1 MRRGPNNAYFVSIPQ
16 VGVDHLRRAGMDLDV
31 QTTDFTTM
39 LPRRISP
46 GFRRTKV
53 AEHLWGNYGNAALLS
68 YPACGL
74 AAPLSALCCEGS
86 AILHRLSGPTL
97 SHPRL
102 KPMPRLRFR
111 RRLTRR
117 AQR

>member
-1 MRRGPNNAYFVSIPQ
+1 MAPNNAYFVSIPQ

-39 LPRRISP
+39 LPRRSSP

-53 AEHLWGNYGNAALLS
+53 VEHFWGNYGNAALLS

-86 AILHRLSGPTL
+86 AILHRLSGQTHMGSSSSSRIYNFIASFP
-97 SHPRL
+97 SGYGSE
-102 KPMPRLRFR
+102 
-111 RRLTRR
+111 
-117 AQR
+117 A